1 MMESAQSG
9 ATRTAETLGNAFV
22 RGLAILLPLV
32 ATVVTLAVFGALV
45 VGVGWDDFDSESRV
59 GDDRGKR

>member
-32 ATVVTLAVFGALV
+32 VTLAVFGALV
-45 VGVGWDDFDSESRV
+45 AGVGRDDFDSESRV
-59 GDDRGKR
+59 GDDREKR